1 MLILP
6 GSNALSAFRSQRL
19 LTQLQAVA
27 PTVAAVSARY
37 YHFIDAGAPLSTSD
51 TERLSAML
59 TYGEPVPE
67 TQYEGVT
74 EEFFVI
80 PRLGTISP
88 WASKATDI
96 AHNCGM
102 AHIHRVERGI
112 AFQVV
117 LKSGIFGT
125 SIKAPKKLEATELQA
140 VAALLHDRMT
150 ETVLRSADEAQ
161 ALFSELE
168 GRPLAAID
176 VLGQGRAALVEA
188 NAVMGLALAE
198 DEVDYLF
205 DAFSRAR
212 RNPTDVELMMFA
224 QANSEHCRHKIFNA
238 EWTIDGVRQER
249 SLFQM
254 IKNTHQLQPKGTIV
268 AYSDNSAIME
278 GAEAM
283 RFFPQPDSQE
293 YAPNTQLTHTLMK
306 VETHTPPTAISP
318 FPGASTGAGGEIREP
333 DAPGRGTALGKRRQR
348 QRRRQGGQR

>member
-1 MLILP
+1 
-6 GSNALSAFRSQRL
+6 
-19 LTQLQAVA
+19 
-27 PTVAAVSARY
+27 
-37 YHFIDAGAPLSTSD
+37 
-51 TERLSAML
+51 ML

-161 ALFSELE
+161 AVLRA
-168 GRPLAAID
+168 GRPPA
-176 VLGQGRAALVEA
+176 GRHRRA
-188 NAVMGLALAE
+188 GPG
-198 DEVDYLF
+198 
-205 DAFSRAR
+205 SR
-212 RNPTDVELMMFA
+212 
-224 QANSEHCRHKIFNA
+224 
-238 EWTIDGVRQER
+238 
-249 SLFQM
+249 
-254 IKNTHQLQPKGTIV
+254 
-268 AYSDNSAIME
+268 
-278 GAEAM
+278 
-283 RFFPQPDSQE
+283 
-293 YAPNTQLTHTLMK
+293 
-306 VETHTPPTAISP
+306 
-318 FPGASTGAGGEIREP
+318 GAGGSECRDGP
-333 DAPGRGTALGKRRQR
+333 GAGRG
-348 QRRRQGGQR
+348 